1 MIRDV
6 PVTYNAEKQELACEG
21 KKASLKPVD
30 GKIRLEIL
38 VDRTSIE
45 IFGNNGRV
53 YMPMGAILADNP
65 KPPEL
70 LIFTEGGNTEV
81 ESLDII
87 QLRSAWE

>member
-6 PVTYNAEKQELACEG
+6 PVVYNVKKQQLSCQ
-21 KKASLKPVD
+21 KKTASLKPVN

-53 YMPMGAILADNP
+53 YMPMGVLLADNS
-65 KPPEL
+65 KSL
-70 LIFTEGGNTEV
+70 KIFTKGGNTHV
-81 ESLDII
+81 ESLVVYK
-87 QLRSAWE
+87 LGSVWR